1 MFITLAD
8 MVAHEVDALVDD
20 PESKIIIVLIDQDR
34 MAKEIVNRL
43 TNGGE
48 IDLQSRTF
56 IRYTN
61 GTQVRLVNAR
71 VNDDMLR
78 MGEQEDVI
86 IDGRTG

>member
-20 PESKIIIVLIDQDR
+20 PESKIIIVLIDRDR